1 MNFLLLSWFCMSL
14 KQWQQACIRA
24 EHLNSIP
31 SAIRAISSRKVSLAV
46 TRPAHFTLLE
56 ALRGKHPPLCITL
69 SASPMLLPT
78 AARETSVRNCLA
90 RCSNKGQPQ
99 KDVPRANCSAT
110 ALDCRSASSVG
121 TALMC
126 AWDLIYFSP
135 SLDVFTRCCQ
145 ETIYSDYFKGIVNI
159 CCCTYETGGLSAQH
173 RSQIVAGIGCIAVLC
188 FHSVCHCWP
197 CL

>member
-126 AWDLIYFSP
+126 AWDLFLTISRCFY
-135 SLDVFTRCCQ
+135 SLLPRDNLLRLFQGYCKYLLLHIWNR
-145 ETIYSDYFKGIVNI
+145 
-159 CCCTYETGGLSAQH
+159 
-173 RSQIVAGIGCIAVLC
+173 R
-188 FHSVCHCWP
+188 P
-197 CL
+197 